1 MSIYNCS
8 SRQSISQPSLNDCLL
23 TGPPF
28 LNDLCAIILR
38 FRTHKYGVTTD
49 IEKVF
54 LHVALHEKD
63 RDFTRFLWLSEP
75 MDPKSE
81 FNTYR
86 FKRVLFGAVCS
97 PFMLFAT
104 LCRHL
109 KEYKTSV
116 STDILKNLYVDNIIT
131 GRESEADLI
140 KFYKDARSLMMAA
153 KFNLRTWASN
163 SQNLNNLTQQNK
175 TADETNPTNILGIN
189 WNTSTDKLS
198 LAPKRLIPADTT
210 LVTKR
215 EILQDSSKIFD
226 PIGLTA
232 PITIHAK
239 LLLQRLWQMRIH
251 WDEPIEKEVA
261 KEWQAIV
268 TDIQKLPNFPIARR
282 YFITTFTTSHM
293 ELHVFADTS
302 TKAYGAV
309 AFLCRKQE
317 TSFVMAKSR
326 VAPLKALT
334 LPKLELMATVVATR
348 LSNFIIHSLT
358 LQQPSIYLW
367 TDSQIVLHW
376 IQSTKSLPQFVTH
389 RISEIK
395 LTSPGA
401 TWQYC
406 PTSDNPADL
415 LTRGLTMQQFIDSA
429 QWLQGPRWLL
439 EHDKW
444 PTWNAAGISYL
455 HAIIAVTNDFHPATQ
470 AAPTEGLHQIIK
482 LVDYSNL
489 KRLLVITA
497 YVIRARDNHK
507 IKGQVILLP
516 MSCMKLKCSGSKIV
530 KR

>member
-1 MSIYNCS
+1 M
-8 SRQSISQPSLNDCLL
+8 L
-23 TGPPF
+23 
-28 LNDLCAIILR
+28 IILLLVR
-38 FRTHKYGVTTD
+38 SQKQP
-49 IEKVF
+49 
-54 LHVALHEKD
+54 LSN
-63 RDFTRFLWLSEP
+63 FT
-75 MDPKSE
+75 
-81 FNTYR
+81 
-86 FKRVLFGAVCS
+86 
-97 PFMLFAT
+97 
-104 LCRHL
+104 
-109 KEYKTSV
+109 
-116 STDILKNLYVDNIIT
+116 
-131 GRESEADLI
+131 
-140 KFYKDARSLMMAA
+140 RSLMMAA
-153 KFNLRTWASN
+153 KFNLRTWAFN
-163 SQNLNNLTQQNK
+163 SQHLNNLTQQDK

-198 LAPKRLIPADTT
+198 LAPKQLIPADTT
-210 LVTKR
+210 LVMKR

-232 PITIHAK
+232 PITIRAK
-239 LLLQRLWQMRIH
+239 LLLQRLWQMQIH
-251 WDEPIEKEVA
+251 WDEPVEKEVA

-282 YFITTFTTSHM
+282 YFTTTFTTSHM
-293 ELHVFADTS
+293 ELHVFADAS

-317 TSFVMAKSR
+317 ISFVMAKSR

-334 LPKLELMATVVATR
+334 LPKLELMAALVATR

-367 TDSQIVLHW
+367 TDGQIVLHW

-389 RISEIK
+389 RVSEIK

-429 QWLQGPRWLL
+429 QWLQGPRWLV

-444 PTWNAAGISYL
+444 PTWNPAGISHL

-470 AAPTEGLHQIIK
+470 AVPTEGLHQIIK
-482 LVDYSNL
+482 LVDYSTLN
-489 KRLLVITA
+489 RLLVITA
-497 YVIRARDNHK
+497 YVIRARAHHK
-507 IKGQVILLP
+507 IKRQVILLP
-516 MSCMKLKCSGSKIV
+516 MSYRGVSRIFITGFPTSGVGDISTEVVKLQVIHN
-530 KR
+530 